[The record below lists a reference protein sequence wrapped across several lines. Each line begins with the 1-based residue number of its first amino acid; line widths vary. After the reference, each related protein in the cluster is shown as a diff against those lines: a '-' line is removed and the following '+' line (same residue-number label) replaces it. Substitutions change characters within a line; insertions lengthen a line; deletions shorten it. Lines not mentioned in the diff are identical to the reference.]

1 MRAYI
6 GFEGGQAVPKDMTPN
21 PTGSDVSRRSLI
33 TTSAVAGGGFLLGF
47 ALPSLTF
54 EDKLM
59 AAVPKA
65 TDINAFVRIDADN
78 KVTVISAKT
87 EMGQGSQTGIAMLIA
102 EELEA
107 DWSAITVEMA
117 PSLPQYGNMITGGSG
132 SISSTF
138 EPLRKAGAT
147 AREMLR
153 EAAAKKW
160 NVKAADT
167 RAENGAVYHDASKR
181 KATYGELAAVAA
193 TLPVPSDI
201 QLKEPKD
208 WKLIGKSNK
217 RLDTASKTDGSAH
230 YGIDVNIP
238 GMVIGTVQHC
248 PTFGGK
254 LVSVDEAPALAVKG
268 VIQVVKL
275 DNAVVVLA
283 DNYWTALRGLEALR
297 PEWNF
302 GANADEN
309 ETSISKALDDGLTK
323 VTEGPKAGD
332 VDAALAGAA
341 KTISAAYEVPYLS
354 HSPME
359 PMNATVWVQGD
370 KVDVWASTQAQTRC
384 QTQVAAALKIE
395 PTKVMV
401 YTTQL
406 GGGFG
411 RRLQADYVVQAAL
424 VSKAVGKPVKMVWSR
439 EEDTRHSLYRPRA
452 KVTFKG
458 GVDKAGKPVAMKVAM
473 AEHSVVGTSI
483 RANMPQRIPEIP
495 TMASGWMKG
504 DAYNVPN
511 MSFSYA
517 DTPLSVPIGAWRSV
531 QFSHNGFFGESM
543 IDELAHLAGKDPLQF
558 RIENATNPRY
568 IALLEK
574 VREMSGWGARKLP
587 QGHGLGVAMVES
599 FGSIVAEVAEVST
612 KSKDV
617 KIHNVWCA
625 IDCGLAVFPEGVR
638 HQMESCITYGL
649 SAAFYGEITIDKG
662 GVQQSNFDGYD
673 MVRIAQSPKV
683 DVAIINSGAK
693 MGGAG
698 EPGLPPAAPALA
710 NAIFAASGERARSLP
725 LVKSGW
731 RPV

>member
-1 MRAYI
+1 M
-6 GFEGGQAVPKDMTPN
+6 PKDIS
-21 PTGSDVSRRSLI
+21 SDLVSAKVSRRTLM
-33 TTSAVAGGGFLLGF
+33 TTSAIAGGGFLLGF
-47 ALPSLTF
+47 ALPSLTL

-59 AAVPKA
+59 AAVPEA
-65 TDINAFVRIDADN
+65 TDINAFIRISADN

-87 EMGQGSQTGIAMLIA
+87 EMGQGSQTGIAMLVA

-107 DWSAITVEMA
+107 DWSAIKVEMA

-132 SISSTF
+132 SITSTF

-153 EAAAKKW
+153 QAAAKKW
-160 NVKAADT
+160 NVSVEQT
-167 RAENGAVYHDASKR
+167 RAENGVVYHDSSKR

-193 TLPVPSDI
+193 TLSVPSDI
-201 QLKEPKD
+201 ALKDKKD
-208 WKLIGKSNK
+208 WKLIGKPNK
-217 RLDTASKTDGSAH
+217 RLDTPSKIDGSAQ
-230 YGIDVNIP
+230 YGIDVNVP

-254 LVSVDEAPALAVKG
+254 LKSVDDAPALDVKG
-268 VIQVVKL
+268 VSQVVKL

-297 PEWNF
+297 PEWDL
-302 GANADEN
+302 GANANTSES
-309 ETSISKALDDGLTK
+309 SISKALDEGLK
-323 VTEGPKAGD
+323 KAAEGPKTGD

-341 KTISAAYEVPYLS
+341 KIISSTYEVPYLS

-359 PMNATVWVQGD
+359 PMNATAWVQGD
-370 KVDVWASTQAQTRC
+370 TVEVWASTQAQTRC
-384 QTQVAAALKIE
+384 QNQVAAALKIE
-395 PTKVMV
+395 PAKVMI

-424 VSKAVGKPVKMVWSR
+424 VSKAVGKPVKIVWSR

-452 KVTFKG
+452 KVSFKG

-473 AEHSVVGTSI
+473 AEDSVVGTSI
-483 RANMPQRIPEIP
+483 RTNMPQRIPEIP
-495 TMASGWMKG
+495 TLASGWMKG

-543 IDELAHLAGKDPLQF
+543 VDELAHLAGKDPLQF

-574 VREMSGWGARKLP
+574 VRDMSGWGSRKLP
-587 QGHGLGVAMVES
+587 PGHGLGVAMVES

-612 KSKDV
+612 KGKDV

-625 IDCGLAVFPEGVR
+625 IDCGLAVFPEGVK

-649 SAAFYGEITIDKG
+649 SAAFYGQITIDKG

-673 MVRIAQSPKV
+673 MVRIAQSPNV
-683 DVAIINSGAK
+683 EVAIINSGAK

-698 EPGLPPAAPALA
+698 EPGLPPAAPALV
-710 NAIFAASGERARSLP
+710 NAIFSASGERVRTLP